1 MGYPVLFDFL
11 QRRSGAKLT
20 WRIDKNDFDES
31 QLIELKVPLD
41 MPYTTTWSEY
51 ERLEGEITING
62 QHHNFVKRKVSGD
75 TLYLLCIPNIQKDKL
90 VVSEKEYG
98 KNVNDFDGSEKN
110 ETAKKENI
118 QLQYLDNLQE
128 YLFASIDAANNKP
141 TSFINTITPQFYLD
155 NPGKP
160 PQINS

>member
-1 MGYPVLFDFL
+1 MLFDYL
-11 QRRSGAKLT
+11 QHRSGTKLT
-20 WRIDKNDFDES
+20 SRIDRNDFDES
-31 QLIELKVPLD
+31 ELVELKVPLD

-51 ERLEGEITING
+51 ERLEGEITIDG
-62 QHHNFVKRKVSGD
+62 QHHNFVKRKMVGD
-75 TLYLLCIPNIQKDKL
+75 TLYLLCIPNTQKDKL
-90 VVSEKEYG
+90 ASSEKAYS
-98 KNVNDFDGSEKN
+98 KKVNDFEGSEKN

-118 QLQYLDNLQE
+118 QLQYLDDVQE
-128 YLFASIDAANNKP
+128 YSIAYIDATNNTP